1 MVFKL
6 FSLVIALLMLVAP
19 VFAQM
24 NDFQIATADAK
35 RDAKNDVSMLAWG
48 AGGFVCSCL
57 APIYAYFNKPV
68 APAHRFIGKSST
80 YVDTYTLVYR
90 QNVKRRRIQASVIG
104 CGAASLL
111 GTLMQPM
118 LLNALEPYQTY

>member
-1 MVFKL
+1 MNFKMFFFL
-6 FSLVIALLMLVAP
+6 IAMLMLVSP
-19 VFAQM
+19 VFAQV
-24 NDFQIATADAK
+24 DDVQIAAADAK

-57 APIYAYFNKPV
+57 APIYAYFNTPTV
-68 APAHRFIGKSST
+68 PAHLFVGKSPA

-90 QNVKRRRIQASVIG
+90 QNVKKRRIQASVVG

-118 LLNALEPYQTY
+118 IFAALDQTY